1 LPVYEA
7 QPVPRKTRARA
18 QTASVFERSTQRP
31 ICLSLRTY
39 STRLPGI
46 LVSTKTTNHGPF
58 CRGGDAVSI
67 RLGVRG
73 ICLIDVAHGFVV
85 RCGRAFL
92 AAPAGIPYKQLPLCS
107 IHGSEALGFELSCKI
122 MPQPLSRSCALCSPP
137 VACERIHCQGGL
149 ACSNVSGLFVE
160 RESSNHHGVRTLVDS
175 NRVLSVLL
183 GAQCKLQPLN
193 LLEIAAHQVEQN
205 HGFCAIHLAGRG
217 TSPIGKS
224 CDLAP
229 AKLFASFHQPYKA
242 ADPVHFLAMGC
253 TELLERAVSSSDA

>member
-85 RCGRAFL
+85 RCGRAFR
-92 AAPAGIPYKQLPLCS
+92 
-107 IHGSEALGFELSCKI
+107 EALGFELSCKI